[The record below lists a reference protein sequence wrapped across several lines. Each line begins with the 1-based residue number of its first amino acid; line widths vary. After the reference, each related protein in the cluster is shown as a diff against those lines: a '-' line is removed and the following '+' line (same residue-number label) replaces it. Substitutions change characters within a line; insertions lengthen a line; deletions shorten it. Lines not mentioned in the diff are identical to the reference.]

1 MKIASL
7 GGVDDVYVRSTSGRV
22 AKIYG

>member
-7 GGVDDVYVRSTSGRV
+7 GGVDDVYFRSTSGRV